1 MRRHA
6 PWAVEP
12 AAFAQY
18 GLCGSVSLAA
28 HVSAHIELND
38 GIAESSGPSGARWQ
52 ARRLQHYA

>member
-18 GLCGSVSLAA
+18 GSCGSVSLAA

-38 GIAESSGPSGARWQ
+38 GIAE
-52 ARRLQHYA
+52 